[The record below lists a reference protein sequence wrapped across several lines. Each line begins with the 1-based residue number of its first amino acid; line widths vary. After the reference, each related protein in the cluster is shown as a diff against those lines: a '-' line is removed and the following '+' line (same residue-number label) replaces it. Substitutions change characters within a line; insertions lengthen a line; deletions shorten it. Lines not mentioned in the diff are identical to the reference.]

1 MPFAA
6 IQMQPEIIILSGV
19 RKKYHMI
26 LSIHRIQNM
35 TQVNLPIKQK
45 QNHGHREQLLVAKR
59 DEAGEGWS
67 GRSGLADRV
76 SIYRMDKQQGPT
88 IYTEDY
94 IQPPVIN
101 HNGNNRKK
109 NVHVCTPDSLCCT
122 VLEFQRSIGMWTNI
136 VVQLLS
142 HVQVFVT
149 RGLQHTRLLCP
160 PLSPRICSNSCP
172 FSG

>member
-1 MPFAA
+1 M
-6 IQMQPEIIILSGV
+6 
-19 RKKYHMI
+19 
-26 LSIHRIQNM
+26 
-35 TQVNLPIKQK
+35 NLPIKQK

-122 VLEFQRSIGMWTNI
+122 VVINNGEGNGTPLQYSCLENPMDGRAW
-136 VVQLLS
+136 
-142 HVQVFVT
+142 
-149 RGLQHTRLLCP
+149 
-160 PLSPRICSNSCP
+160 
-172 FSG
+172 